1 MEFPVVPW
9 NSGDEPNKANTKK
22 RQVPKVYYTKI
33 KQNVIAGWA
42 PATTTMMVMTTVM
55 GSQCLIPGAVAGVIG
70 PLHLLQDHVHCP
82 QDVTSRSWI
91 LGDPRDRGH
100 TQIL

>member
-42 PATTTMMVMTTVM
+42 PATTTMTVMMTVM
-55 GSQCLIPGAVAGVIG
+55 GS
-70 PLHLLQDHVHCP
+70 
-82 QDVTSRSWI
+82 
-91 LGDPRDRGH
+91 
-100 TQIL
+100 